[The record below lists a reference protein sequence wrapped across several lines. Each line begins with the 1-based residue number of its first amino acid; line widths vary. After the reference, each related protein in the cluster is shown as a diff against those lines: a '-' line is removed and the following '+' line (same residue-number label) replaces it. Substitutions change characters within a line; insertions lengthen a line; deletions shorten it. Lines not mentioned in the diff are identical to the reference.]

1 MLLLFVSVNSEM
13 ATTAAFCPAFVSF
26 PRGKSIWE
34 SFGGHAS
41 EESECMGN
49 KIMLESNAETP
60 QMVSVINFQMAT
72 NGQLPR
78 NTHPMIPP

>member
-1 MLLLFVSVNSEM
+1 MLLLCVSVNSEI
-13 ATTAAFCPAFVSF
+13 CPAFVSF

-34 SFGGHAS
+34 SFGGHGS

-60 QMVSVINFQMAT
+60 QMVSVINF
-72 NGQLPR
+72 
-78 NTHPMIPP
+78 